1 MRPIH
6 VALWWLAISLF
17 VAAVLVVVHRA
28 EQAEHRRRQDHPQ
41 RLAELRRR
49 RQPSLTARQD
59 FQAWVREMKG
69 TNR

>member
-1 MRPIH
+1 MRPLH

-17 VAAVLVVVHRA
+17 VAAVAAAVHRA
-28 EQAEHRRRQDHPQ
+28 ERAEHRRRQDHPQ

-59 FQAWVREMKG
+59 FQAWEREMKG

>member
-1 MRPIH
+1 MRPLH

-17 VAAVLVVVHRA
+17 VAVVGFVVHRA

-59 FQAWVREMKG
+59 FQAREREMKG

>member
-1 MRPIH
+1 MRPVH

-17 VAAVLVVVHRA
+17 VAAVAVAVHRA
-28 EQAEHRRRQDHPQ
+28 EVAEHRRRQDHPQ

-59 FQAWVREMKG
+59 FQAWEREMKG